1 MIDFKEYQ
9 SLIKKEA
16 RSMLSG
22 LDQQKVW
29 KFTGSQPQECPKCGV
44 QVFDPFGFKR
54 VIHDIVA
61 CSLRNAC
68 SECGCSVMAPSK
80 MCGTCAMNQI
90 TSLP

>member
-1 MIDFKEYQ
+1 MIEFKEYEA
-9 SLIKKEA
+9 LIKKEA

-68 SECGCSVMAPSK
+68 ALNAVARSWLLPKCVALAP
-80 MCGTCAMNQI
+80 
-90 TSLP
+90 